1 MRRLTLLGLVAAS
14 ILAGQGCY
22 NFGSPTGIGPVGM
35 VFTKATIGVSGQPG
49 GSRTGK
55 SCVHRI
61 YAFAVFGGGGL
72 DEAARDGNINIITSV
87 DKEVLNI
94 LTLYSR
100 MCTVVRGEQGEVP
113 KASGTG
119 TVSGFNDVVILKSG
133 ASFTNCKAAVTADS
147 VVVTTS
153 DGRTIVLRK
162 AEVQSVQKK

>member
-1 MRRLTLLGLVAAS
+1 MRRLTLLGLIAAS

-22 NFGSPTGIGPVGM
+22 NYGSPTGLGPTGGI
-35 VFTKATIGVSGQPG
+35 FTMATIGVSGQPG

-55 SCVHRI
+55 SCVRRI

-87 DKEVLNI
+87 NKEIFNVLG
-94 LTLYSR
+94 LYSH
-100 MCTVVRGEQGEVP
+100 MCTVVRGEQGETP
-113 KASGTG
+113 KPTG
-119 TVSGFNDVVILKSG
+119 GAVSGFNDVVILKSG